1 MTLVLSA
8 AESARPDRPS
18 RADADRAR
26 PASDEA
32 RVALLARWAACL
44 AATERPAVLLDAG
57 DDHRILAVSP
67 RALGGDDAAA
77 WVGTRLDERLGAAVL
92 SPALLAAVSA
102 RCVVSIETGDRP
114 LDLEVTPVRLHGES
128 TPWARVVS
136 WTPSLLAGARTRGR
150 LSGALDGLLA
160 LDAVVAAAQQP
171 LERPDAP
178 VVRGP
183 WAGA

>member
-8 AESARPDRPS
+8 AESARPDRPEP
-18 RADADRAR
+18 ADADRA
-26 PASDEA
+26 PLAPGEA
-32 RVALLARWAACL
+32 RAALLERWTACL

-67 RALGGDDAAA
+67 SALAGADPGA
-77 WVGTRLDERLGAAVL
+77 WLGTRLDERLGATVL
-92 SPALLAAVSA
+92 SPALLAAVTA
-102 RCVVSIETGDRP
+102 RCVVSIEAAGRP
-114 LDLEVTPVRLHGES
+114 LDLEVTPVRVHGEAA
-128 TPWARVVS
+128 PWARVVT

-150 LSGALDGLLA
+150 LSTALDGLLA

-171 LERPDAP
+171 LERSDAP

-183 WAGA
+183 WPGA